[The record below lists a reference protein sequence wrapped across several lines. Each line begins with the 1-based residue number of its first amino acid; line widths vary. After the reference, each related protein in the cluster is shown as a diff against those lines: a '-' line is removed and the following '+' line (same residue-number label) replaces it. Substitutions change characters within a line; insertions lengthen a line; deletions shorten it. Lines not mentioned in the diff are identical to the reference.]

1 MRDIHNSVGLI
12 HSLYYD
18 SNPMS
23 VKSNSNSIR
32 IYSDNQAIE
41 LLAIWFIHT
50 NIHFADCMLI
60 IDYISNGL
68 CFEPHHH

>member
-1 MRDIHNSVGLI
+1 MSDIHNSVWPI

-18 SNPMS
+18 SDEVS
-23 VKSNSNSIR
+23 VKSNSIR
-32 IYSDNQAIE
+32 ISSDNQAIE

>member
-1 MRDIHNSVGLI
+1 MSDIHNSVWPI

-18 SNPMS
+18 SDAVS
-23 VKSNSNSIR
+23 VKSNSIR
-32 IYSDNQAIE
+32 ISSDNQAIE
-41 LLAIWFIHT
+41 LLAILFIHT

>member
-23 VKSNSNSIR
+23 VKSNSIR

-41 LLAIWFIHT
+41 P
-50 NIHFADCMLI
+50 
-60 IDYISNGL
+60 
-68 CFEPHHH
+68 FEI

>member
-1 MRDIHNSVGLI
+1 MSDIHNSVWPI

-18 SNPMS
+18 SDAVS
-23 VKSNSNSIR
+23 VKSNSIR
-32 IYSDNQAIE
+32 ISSDNQAIE

>member
-18 SNPMS
+18 NDPMS

-41 LLAIWFIHT
+41 P
-50 NIHFADCMLI
+50 
-60 IDYISNGL
+60 
-68 CFEPHHH
+68 FEI